1 VRVFIVLA
9 LLGQAPAPELMT
21 PEQVW
26 SAAFLNLMEK
36 TEPEDRRYTR
46 YLSLHTVE
54 PAQRETMRKVLDFAT
69 NVTSWRSEFSHV
81 EPVSDTLV
89 RIDLRRYAWDFP
101 SRSRRL
107 AELERRGVNFGF
119 KDAEE
124 RHLALDPWEQLARLD
139 PYFESAHYDAG
150 GHYVAGWIDRD
161 RVNAARQ
168 VSYSL
173 KPVLRAEWIVAKLQ
187 TERSFGGIYSDVM
200 LFPPK
205 EADFY
210 KAFLID
216 VDAVQKDNQLLHG
229 GAVLKSAG
237 VALNPRE
244 LQLLPSPYGKGG
256 VSYLW
261 RTLDVPVD
269 ARSVKNDRGGTD
281 VKNPIEGLRG
291 TFVHDGRE
299 SLGTNPNGLQWAQLY
314 NNSSKKAGGTGDRV
328 DVVPENI
335 AQVFT
340 PIVPPR
346 DTRVVN
352 YYKCLECH
360 LSGVKDFE
368 DVIRKMFLNK
378 QAVLQ
383 AKAKDPYAAAAL
395 AEALDEYYA
404 SDLGQTIHAQQD
416 AYDARLKAACGMNG
430 RETATN
436 VVGAVEV
443 WLHDPVSPQQ
453 MAVDM
458 GENIDFARLAWMA
471 GSVDYVSQG
480 VQYKGNPQLTAPL
493 TGESLSRGIYEQS
506 FADMMRAS
514 VELRRKIGAKP
525 KAEPTRK

>member
-26 SAAFLNLMEK
+26 SSAFLDLMEK
-36 TEPEDRRYTR
+36 TEPADRRYTR
-46 YLSLHTVE
+46 YLSLHTIE
-54 PAQRETMRKVLDFAT
+54 PAQRETMRKVLDFST
-69 NVTSWRSEFSHV
+69 NATSWRSEFSHV

-89 RIDLRRYAWDFP
+89 KIDLRRYAWDFP

-107 AELERRGVNFGF
+107 AELERRGVKFDF
-119 KDAEE
+119 KDTEE
-124 RHLALDPWEQLARLD
+124 RRFATDPWEQLARLD
-139 PYFESAHYDAG
+139 PYFESAHYDSG

-161 RVNAARQ
+161 KVNAARQ

-173 KPVLRAEWIVAKLQ
+173 KPVLRADWIVSKLL
-187 TERSFGGIYSDVM
+187 TERSFGGIYSNLM
-200 LFPPK
+200 LFPTK
-205 EADFY
+205 ESDFY

-216 VDAVQKDNQLLHG
+216 VDAVQRDNQLLHG

-261 RTLDVPVD
+261 RTLDVDVD
-269 ARSVKNDRGGTD
+269 ARSVKNDQGGVD
-281 VKNPIEGLRG
+281 IKNPIEGLRG
-291 TFVHDGRE
+291 TFVHVGRE
-299 SLGTNPNGLQWAQLY
+299 SLGTNPNGLQWTQLY
-314 NNSSKKAGGTGDRV
+314 NNSSKKTGGTGDRV
-328 DVVPENI
+328 EVVPENI

-340 PIVPPR
+340 PVLPPR
-346 DTRVVN
+346 DTRVYNSV
-352 YYKCLECH
+352 KCLECH

-416 AYDARLKAACGMNG
+416 AYNARLKAACGMNG
-430 RETATN
+430 QETATS

-514 VELRRKIGAKP
+514 VELRRRIGAKP
-525 KAEPTRK
+525 KAEPMRK